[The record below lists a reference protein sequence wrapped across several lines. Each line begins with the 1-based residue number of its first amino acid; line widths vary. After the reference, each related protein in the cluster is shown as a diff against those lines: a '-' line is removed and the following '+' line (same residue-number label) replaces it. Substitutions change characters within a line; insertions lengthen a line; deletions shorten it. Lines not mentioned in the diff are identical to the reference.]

1 MKSTRNTEFIS
12 SFFLNEEYK
21 NLFLYSIY
29 LYCVGNIHG
38 NNTFSF
44 IFQFSSPVQRK
55 FCLLVRKKI
64 SLIMVPYFRSI
75 NNNCSKLDQ
84 RYRFDTKPNFPP
96 EDEEKCEIPAWKK
109 KTTLSTI

>member
-1 MKSTRNTEFIS
+1 
-12 SFFLNEEYK
+12 
-21 NLFLYSIY
+21 
-29 LYCVGNIHG
+29 
-38 NNTFSF
+38 
-44 IFQFSSPVQRK
+44 
-55 FCLLVRKKI
+55 
-64 SLIMVPYFRSI
+64 MVPYFRSI